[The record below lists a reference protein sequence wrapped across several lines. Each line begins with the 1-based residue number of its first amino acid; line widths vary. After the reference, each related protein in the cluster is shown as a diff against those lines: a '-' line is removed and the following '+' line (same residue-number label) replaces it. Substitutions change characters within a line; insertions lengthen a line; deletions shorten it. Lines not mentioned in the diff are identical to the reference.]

1 MLDLARKQDLAAK
14 ASANVVFWG
23 VFILFFYA
31 VIKFTSVKKIRF
43 FRNFCLGCFLPL
55 QKSLISD
62 IK

>member
-31 VIKFTSVKKIRF
+31 VIKFTSVKK
-43 FRNFCLGCFLPL
+43 N
-55 QKSLISD
+55 
-62 IK
+62 